1 MLLRFGGILS
11 VDSNS
16 AVDQRD
22 PGQTDPWGERMP
34 RTVGLWS
41 AVAVLVG
48 VTVGSGIFRVPATV
62 ATMLHSPGPA
72 MLCWA
77 LGGVVALSGALSVA
91 ELAASMPRSGGIFA
105 YLLEGYG
112 PLPAFL
118 FGWTE
123 LAVIRASALGAT
135 ATIFADYLGY
145 FIPLHSEQVHW
156 VAAATILMV
165 GLLNYIGVKRA
176 IAVLTPATVAKF
188 VALLVL
194 GVLAFTAVSAGGAV
208 AHHRVIWRGGP
219 QLSLIATALIP
230 VMWTY
235 DGWAD
240 LSFMG
245 GEVVRPQRTL
255 PLALIIG
262 TCCVMFVYLVVNL
275 GFWYALPAAQIAHA
289 PLVATTVAQH
299 IPLIGAFGTGLIA
312 AVVLLSTFS
321 GLHASL
327 MTGSRVIFAMG
338 DRGLLFRSV
347 GRVSPRFNSPSV
359 AIWISTLLG
368 CVYVMEND
376 FAQLADRFVLGLW
389 PFYVLTVAGVYVLR
403 RKRPDL
409 PRPYRTWGY
418 PVVPAVFLLASF
430 GMLTNALIT
439 DPSGTGITLLIIVV
453 GIPIYYLWR
462 RFTPDSS
469 AA

>member
-1 MLLRFGGILS
+1 MRAS
-11 VDSNS
+11 V
-16 AVDQRD
+16 
-22 PGQTDPWGERMP
+22 GEEQTLAADPWGERMP

-62 ATMLHSPGPA
+62 AATLQSPGPA

-77 LGGVVALSGALSVA
+77 LGGIVALAGALSVA
-91 ELAASMPRSGGIFA
+91 ELAAAMPRSGGIFA

-135 ATIFADYLGY
+135 STIFAEYLGY
-145 FIPLHSEQVHW
+145 FIPLSAEQVHL
-156 VAAATILMV
+156 VAAATILVV
-165 GLLNYIGVKRA
+165 GTINYVGVNRA
-176 IAVLTPATVAKF
+176 VAVLTPATVAKYA
-188 VALLVL
+188 ALLVL
-194 GVLAFTAVSAGGAV
+194 GLLAFTAVSGGGA
-208 AHHRVIWRGGP
+208 APHRVLWQGGA
-219 QLSLIATALIP
+219 QLSLIASALVP

-245 GEVVRPQRTL
+245 GEVAQPQRTL

-262 TCCVMFVYLVVNL
+262 TCCVMLVYLVVNL
-275 GFWYALPAAQIAHA
+275 GFWYALPAEQIAAA

-299 IPLIGAFGTGLIA
+299 IPLIGGAGAAVIA

-338 DRGLLFRSV
+338 DRGLMFRSV
-347 GRVSPRFNSPSV
+347 GRVSPRFRSPSV
-359 AIWISTLLG
+359 AIWVATVLG
-368 CVYVMEND
+368 CVYVMQND

-403 RKRPDL
+403 RTQPDL

-418 PVVPAVFLLASF
+418 PLVPAVFLLASL
-430 GMLTNALIT
+430 GMLANALVT
-439 DPSGTGITLLIIVV
+439 DPSDTVVTLLVIVAGV
-453 GIPIYYLWR
+453 PVYFVWR
-462 RFTPDSS
+462 AFTARRSM
-469 AA
+469 A

>member
-1 MLLRFGGILS
+1 MAPALGERQ
-11 VDSNS
+11 S
-16 AVDQRD
+16 AVA
-22 PGQTDPWGERMP
+22 DPWGERMP

-41 AVAVLVG
+41 AVVVLVG

-62 ATMLHSPGPA
+62 DGLLHSPGPA
-72 MLCWA
+72 MLCWT
-77 LGGVVALSGALSVA
+77 LGGLVALAGALSVA
-91 ELAASMPRSGGIFA
+91 ELAAAMPRSGGIFA
-105 YLLEGYG
+105 YLLEAYG

-135 ATIFADYLGY
+135 STIFAEYLGY
-145 FIPLHSEQVHW
+145 FIPLTPAQVHW
-156 VAAATILMV
+156 VAAATILTV
-165 GLLNYIGVKRA
+165 GTINYIGVKRA
-176 IAVLTPATVAKF
+176 VAVLAPATVAKF
-188 VALLVL
+188 AALLVL
-194 GVLAFTAVSAGGAV
+194 GLLAFSAVSGATAAPAHRIIWQGGA
-208 AHHRVIWRGGP
+208 HW
-219 QLSLIATALIP
+219 SLIATALVP

-240 LSFMG
+240 VSFMG
-245 GEVVRPQRTL
+245 GEVIRPQRTL

-262 TCCVMFVYLVVNL
+262 TCCVMLVYLVVNL
-275 GFWYALPAAQIAHA
+275 GFLYALPAEAIAHA

-299 IPLIGAFGTGLIA
+299 IPLIGSAGAVVIA

-347 GRVSPRFNSPSV
+347 ARVSPRFQSPSV
-359 AIWISTLLG
+359 AIWIATVLG
-368 CVYVMEND
+368 CVYVMQND

-403 RKRPDL
+403 YRQPDL
-409 PRPYRTWGY
+409 ERPYRTWGY
-418 PVVPAVFLLASF
+418 PIVPAVFLLASL
-430 GMLTNALIT
+430 GMLANALVT
-439 DPSGTGITLLIIVV
+439 DPRDTGVTLLVIVA

-462 RFTPDSS
+462 RFTTPQ

>member
-1 MLLRFGGILS
+1 MAPSLG
-11 VDSNS
+11 DEQN
-16 AVDQRD
+16 AAA
-22 PGQTDPWGERMP
+22 DPWGERMP

-41 AVAVLVG
+41 AVVVLVG

-72 MLCWA
+72 ILCWA
-77 LGGVVALSGALSVA
+77 IGGVVALSGALSVA
-91 ELAASMPRSGGIFA
+91 ELAAAMPRSGGIFA
-105 YLLEGYG
+105 YLLEAYG
-112 PLPAFL
+112 QLPAFL

-135 ATIFADYLGY
+135 STIFAEYLGY
-145 FIPLHSEQVHW
+145 FIPLSPEQVHL
-156 VAAATILMV
+156 VAAATILVV
-165 GLLNYIGVKRA
+165 GTINYIGVKRA
-176 IAVLTPATVAKF
+176 VAVLTPATVAKYG
-188 VALLVL
+188 ALLVL
-194 GVLAFTAVSAGGAV
+194 GLLAFTAVAGGGAV
-208 AHHRVIWRGGP
+208 QHRVIWQGGA
-219 QLSLIATALIP
+219 QLSLIATALVP
-230 VMWTY
+230 VIWTY

-245 GEVVRPQRTL
+245 GEVARPQRTL

-262 TCCVMFVYLVVNL
+262 TCCVMLVYLVVNV
-275 GFWYALPAAQIAHA
+275 GFWYALPAEQIAGS

-299 IPLIGAFGTGLIA
+299 IPLIGAAGAAVIA

-347 GRVSPRFNSPSV
+347 GRVSPRFQSPSV
-359 AIWISTLLG
+359 AIWIATLLG
-368 CVYVMEND
+368 CVYVMQND
-376 FAQLADRFVLGLW
+376 FAQLAARFVLGLW

-403 RKRPDL
+403 RTQPDL

-418 PVVPAVFLLASF
+418 PVVPAVFLLASL
-430 GMLTNALIT
+430 GMLANALVT
-439 DPSGTGITLLIIVV
+439 DPRDTVLTLLVIVV
-453 GIPIYYLWR
+453 GIPIYYAWR
-462 RFTPDSS
+462 WFTTRP
-469 AA
+469 ATA

>member
-1 MLLRFGGILS
+1 VARLGG
-11 VDSNS
+11 DE
-16 AVDQRD
+16 
-22 PGQTDPWGERMP
+22 QTPTADPWGERMP

-62 ATMLHSPGPA
+62 ATLLHSPGPA
-72 MLCWA
+72 MLCWV
-77 LGGVVALSGALSVA
+77 LGGVVALAGALSVA
-91 ELAASMPRSGGIFA
+91 ELAAALPRSGGIFA
-105 YLLEGYG
+105 YLLEAYG

-135 ATIFADYLGY
+135 STIFAEYLGY
-145 FIPLHSEQVHW
+145 FIPLSPEQVHL
-156 VAAATILMV
+156 VAAATIFTV
-165 GLLNYIGVKRA
+165 GTINYVGVKRA
-176 IAVLTPATVAKF
+176 VAVLTPATVAKYG
-188 VALLVL
+188 ALLVL
-194 GVLAFTAVSAGGAV
+194 GLLAFTALSNGGA
-208 AHHRVIWRGGP
+208 AGHRVIWQGGA
-219 QLSLIATALIP
+219 QLSLIATALVP

-245 GEVVRPQRTL
+245 GEVADPQRTL

-262 TCCVMFVYLVVNL
+262 TCCVMLVYLVVNL
-275 GFWYALPAAQIAHA
+275 GFWYALPAGQIAHA
-289 PLVATTVAQH
+289 SLVATTVAQH
-299 IPLIGAFGTGLIA
+299 IPLIGGAGAAVIA

-338 DRGLLFRSV
+338 DRGLLFRSI
-347 GRVSPRFNSPSV
+347 GRVSPRFHSPSV
-359 AIWISTLLG
+359 AIWIATALG
-368 CVYVMEND
+368 CVFVMEND
-376 FAQLADRFVLGLW
+376 FAQLAARFVLGLW

-403 RKRPDL
+403 RTRPDL

-418 PVVPAVFLLASF
+418 PLVPAVFLLASL

-439 DPSGTGITLLIIVV
+439 DPRDTGVTLLVIVTGIPV
-453 GIPIYYLWR
+453 YYLWQ
-462 RFTPDSS
+462 RFTVRP
-469 AA
+469 AAA

>member
-1 MLLRFGGILS
+1 MRAS
-11 VDSNS
+11 V
-16 AVDQRD
+16 
-22 PGQTDPWGERMP
+22 GEEQTLAADPWGERMP

-62 ATMLHSPGPA
+62 AATLQSPGPA

-77 LGGVVALSGALSVA
+77 LGGIVALAGALSVA
-91 ELAASMPRSGGIFA
+91 ELAAAMPRSGGIFA

-135 ATIFADYLGY
+135 STIFAEYLGY
-145 FIPLHSEQVHW
+145 FIPLSAEQVHL
-156 VAAATILMV
+156 VAAATILVV
-165 GLLNYIGVKRA
+165 GTINYVGVNRA
-176 IAVLTPATVAKF
+176 VAVLTPATVAKYA
-188 VALLVL
+188 ALLVL
-194 GVLAFTAVSAGGAV
+194 GLLAFTAISGGGA
-208 AHHRVIWRGGP
+208 APHRVLWQGGA
-219 QLSLIATALIP
+219 QLSLIASALVP

-245 GEVVRPQRTL
+245 GEVARPQRTL

-262 TCCVMFVYLVVNL
+262 TCCVMLVYLVVNL
-275 GFWYALPAAQIAHA
+275 GFWYALSAKQIADA
-289 PLVATTVAQH
+289 PLVATAVAQH
-299 IPLIGAFGTGLIA
+299 IPLIGSAGAALIA

-338 DRGLLFRSV
+338 DRGLMFRSV
-347 GRVSPRFNSPSV
+347 GRVSPRFRSPSV
-359 AIWISTLLG
+359 AIWVATVLG
-368 CVYVMEND
+368 CVYVMQND

-403 RKRPDL
+403 RTQPEL

-418 PVVPAVFLLASF
+418 PLVPAVFLLASL
-430 GMLTNALIT
+430 GMLANALVT
-439 DPSGTGITLLIIVV
+439 DPRDTGVTLLVIVTGV
-453 GIPIYYLWR
+453 PVYFLWR
-462 RFTPDSS
+462 AFTARRSR
-469 AA
+469 A

>member
-1 MLLRFGGILS
+1 
-11 VDSNS
+11 
-16 AVDQRD
+16 
-22 PGQTDPWGERMP
+22 MP

-62 ATMLHSPGPA
+62 AGMLHSPGPA
-72 MLCWA
+72 MLCWT
-77 LGGVVALSGALSVA
+77 LGGIVALAGALSVA
-91 ELAASMPRSGGIFA
+91 ELAAAMPRSGGIFA

-135 ATIFADYLGY
+135 STIFAEYLGY
-145 FIPLHSEQVHW
+145 FIPLSPEQVHL
-156 VAAATILMV
+156 VAAATILVV
-165 GLLNYIGVKRA
+165 GTINYVGVKRA
-176 IAVLTPATVAKF
+176 TAVLTPATAAKYG
-188 VALLVL
+188 ALLIL
-194 GVLAFTAVSAGGAV
+194 GLLAFTAVSGAGA
-208 AHHRVIWRGGP
+208 AHHRVIWQGGP
-219 QLSLIATALIP
+219 QLSLIATALVP

-245 GEVVRPQRTL
+245 GEVAEPQRTL

-262 TCCVMFVYLVVNL
+262 TCCVMLVYLVVNL
-275 GFWYALPAAQIAHA
+275 GLWYALPADAIARA

-299 IPLIGAFGTGLIA
+299 IPVIGGAGAAVIA
-312 AVVLLSTFS
+312 AIVLLATFS

-347 GRVSPRFNSPSV
+347 GRVSPRFHSPSV
-359 AIWISTLLG
+359 AIWVATVLG
-368 CVYVMEND
+368 CVYVMQND

-418 PVVPAVFLLASF
+418 PLVPAVFLLASL
-430 GMLTNALIT
+430 GMLANALVT
-439 DPSGTGITLLIIVV
+439 DPRDTGMTLLVIVA

-462 RFTPDSS
+462 RFTARS